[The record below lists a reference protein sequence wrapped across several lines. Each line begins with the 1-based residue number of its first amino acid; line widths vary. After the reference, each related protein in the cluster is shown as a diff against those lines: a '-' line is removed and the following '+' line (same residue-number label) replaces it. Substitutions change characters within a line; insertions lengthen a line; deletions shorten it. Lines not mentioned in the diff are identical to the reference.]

1 NFVQDFLMGKNALLF
16 TYGANSAGKT
26 YTMLG
31 NVEDA
36 GLLLRSLDV
45 VFNGRPGRVYCT
57 VGLTVLECS
66 AYASSSRLSRRPL
79 RFFSFGLRP
88 FDVARYGQLRP
99 NFLFKIAE
107 NLAKIIH
114 KKSKSLISKNLI

>member
-1 NFVQDFLMGKNALLF
+1 MQE
-16 TYGANSAGKT
+16 KT

-31 NVEDA
+31 NVEEA
-36 GLLLRSLDV
+36 GFLPRSLDV

-57 VGLTVLECS
+57 VGLTPDGARMQCVHRPEPTS
-66 AYASSSRLSRRPL
+66 RPL
-79 RFFSFGLRP
+79 DFFHLA

-107 NLAKIIH
+107 NLAKITH